1 MSESTMME
9 TAETNTTAAPA
20 SDAAATV
27 SATAEKLYGSE
38 QKATTTQGRQ
48 AADAA
53 AAGKAPEANDA
64 KAAEAPADAKP
75 TAPETYEF
83 KAPEGR
89 VFDSEVIA
97 EYSKVA
103 KELNLSQEA
112 AQRVLD
118 AVGPKLAERQAAQ
131 IEAVRTGWADS
142 SKSDKEFG
150 GERLS
155 ENLSVAKKA
164 LDAFGTAELRSLLN
178 ESGLGNHPEVI
189 RFMFRAGKAISEDSM
204 VTGTRGEAKPAGPRS
219 FNDLADALYSSS
231 T

>member
-1 MSESTMME
+1 MME
-9 TAETNTTAAPA
+9 
-20 SDAAATV
+20 AAATTTEGASPSSV
-27 SATAEKLYGSE
+27 HETVAATADKLYGDT
-38 QKATTTQGRQ
+38 KATATQGQQ

-53 AAGKAPEANDA
+53 PAGKEP
-64 KAAEAPADAKP
+64 APADAAK
-75 TAPETYEF
+75 TEASAEAKAAPETYEF

-131 IEAVRTGWADS
+131 IEAVRNGWADN
-142 SKSDKEFG
+142 SKADKEFG
-150 GERLS
+150 GDKLT
-155 ENLSVAKKA
+155 ENLGVAKKA
-164 LDAFGTAELRSLLN
+164 LDQFGTAELRSLLN

-189 RFMFRAGKAISEDSM
+189 RFMYRAGKAISEDQL
-204 VTGTRGEAKPAGPRS
+204 VVGTKGSAKPAGPRS
-219 FNDLADALYSSS
+219 FNDFADALYSS
-231 T
+231 

>member
-1 MSESTMME
+1 MME
-9 TAETNTTAAPA
+9 
-20 SDAAATV
+20 AAATTTEGASPSPV
-27 SATAEKLYGSE
+27 PNAAAATADKLYGAN
-38 QKATTTQGRQ
+38 KATATQGQQ

-53 AAGKAPEANDA
+53 PAGKEP
-64 KAAEAPADAKP
+64 APADAAK
-75 TAPETYEF
+75 TEASAEAKAAPETYEF

-131 IEAVRTGWADS
+131 IEAVRNGWADN
-142 SKSDKEFG
+142 SKADKEFG
-150 GERLS
+150 GDKLT
-155 ENLSVAKKA
+155 ENLGVAKKA
-164 LDAFGTAELRSLLN
+164 LDQFGTAELRSLLN

-189 RFMFRAGKAISEDSM
+189 RFMYRAGKAISEDRI
-204 VTGTRGEAKPAGPRS
+204 VTGSAATAKSGPKS
-219 FNDLADALYSSS
+219 FADLADALYA

>member
-1 MSESTMME
+1 MME
-9 TAETNTTAAPA
+9 
-20 SDAAATV
+20 AAATTTEGASPSSV
-27 SATAEKLYGSE
+27 HDTVAATADKLYGDT
-38 QKATTTQGRQ
+38 KATATQGQQ

-53 AAGKAPEANDA
+53 PAGKEP
-64 KAAEAPADAKP
+64 APADAAK
-75 TAPETYEF
+75 TEASAEAKAAPETYEF

-131 IEAVRTGWADS
+131 IEAVRNGWADN
-142 SKSDKEFG
+142 SKADKEFG
-150 GERLS
+150 GDKLT
-155 ENLSVAKKA
+155 ENLGVAKKA
-164 LDAFGTAELRSLLN
+164 LDQFGTAELRSLLN

-189 RFMFRAGKAISEDSM
+189 RFMYRAGKAISEDQL
-204 VTGTRGEAKPAGPRS
+204 VIGTKGSAKPAGPRS
-219 FNDLADALYSSS
+219 FNDFADALYSSQS
-231 T
+231 

>member
-1 MSESTMME
+1 MNEPTMME

-20 SDAAATV
+20 SSATASL
-27 SATAEKLYGSE
+27 SATAEKLYGGE
-38 QKATTTQGRQ
+38 QKATTTQGQQ

-53 AAGKAPEANDA
+53 AAGKVPEANDA

-89 VFDSEVIA
+89 AFDSEVIA

-103 KELNLSQEA
+103 KELNLSQ
-112 AQRVLD
+112 
-118 AVGPKLAERQAAQ
+118 
-131 IEAVRTGWADS
+131 AVRNGWSDS
-142 SKSDKEFG
+142 SKADKEFG

-164 LDAFGTAELRSLLN
+164 LDAFGTTELRSLLN

-204 VTGTRGEAKPAGPRS
+204 VTGTKGEAKSAGPRS
-219 FNDLADALYSSS
+219 FNDLADAMYSSS

>member
-1 MSESTMME
+1 ME
-9 TAETNTTAAPA
+9 
-20 SDAAATV
+20 
-27 SATAEKLYGSE
+27 
-38 QKATTTQGRQ
+38 
-48 AADAA
+48 A
-53 AAGKAPEANDA
+53 AAGKEP
-64 KAAEAPADAKP
+64 APADAAKTEAP
-75 TAPETYEF
+75 AEAKAAPETYEF

-131 IEAVRTGWADS
+131 VEAVRNGWADN
-142 SKSDKEFG
+142 SKADKEFG
-150 GERLS
+150 GDKLT
-155 ENLSVAKKA
+155 ENLGVAKKA
-164 LDAFGTAELRSLLN
+164 LDQFGTAELRSLLN

-189 RFMFRAGKAISEDSM
+189 RFMYRAGKAISEDRI
-204 VTGTRGEAKPAGPRS
+204 VTGSAATAKSGPKS
-219 FNDLADALYSSS
+219 FADLADALYA

>member
-1 MSESTMME
+1 MEAAATTTEGASPSTA
-9 TAETNTTAAPA
+9 TAPA
-20 SDAAATV
+20 S
-27 SATAEKLYGSE
+27 ATADKLYGGT
-38 QKATTTQGRQ
+38 QKAEATQGQQ

-53 AAGKAPEANDA
+53 TAGKEP
-64 KAAEAPADAKP
+64 APADATETEAPAEVKA
-75 TAPETYEF
+75 APETYEF

-131 IEAVRTGWADS
+131 VEAVRNGWADN
-142 SKSDKEFG
+142 SKADKEFG
-150 GERLS
+150 GDKLT
-155 ENLSVAKKA
+155 ENLGVAKKA
-164 LDAFGTAELRSLLN
+164 LDQFGTAELRSLLN

-189 RFMFRAGKAISEDSM
+189 RFMYRAGKAISEDRI
-204 VTGTRGEAKPAGPRS
+204 VTGSAATAKSGPKS
-219 FNDLADALYSSS
+219 FSDLADVLYN

>member
-1 MSESTMME
+1 MNEPTTMLATPTSEAPTSSN
-9 TAETNTTAAPA
+9 ASNT
-20 SDAAATV
+20 
-27 SATAEKLYGSE
+27 SATAEKLYGE
-38 QKATTTQGRQ
+38 QKASAPQTAPADTAKAQDAPVTGQ
-48 AADAA
+48 A
-53 AAGKAPEANDA
+53 E

-89 VFDSEVIA
+89 AFDSEVIA

-131 IEAVRTGWADS
+131 IEAVRNGWSDS
-142 SKSDKEFG
+142 SKADKEFG

-204 VTGTRGEAKPAGPRS
+204 VTGTKGEAKSAGPRS
-219 FNDLADALYSSS
+219 FNDLADAMYSSS

>member
-1 MSESTMME
+1 MTG
-9 TAETNTTAAPA
+9 TAETNNTAVAA
-20 SDAAATV
+20 SDASAGS
-27 SATAEKLYGSE
+27 SATAEKLYGGE
-38 QKATTTQGRQ
+38 QKADATQGQQ

-53 AAGKAPEANDA
+53 AAGKAPDANDA
-64 KAAEAPADAKP
+64 KAPEAPAEDKP
-75 TAPETYEF
+75 NAPETYEF

-89 VFDSEVIA
+89 AFDSEVIA

-142 SKSDKEFG
+142 SKADREFG

-164 LDAFGTAELRSLLN
+164 LDAFGTTELRSLLN

-204 VTGTRGEAKPAGPRS
+204 VTGSKGEAKPAGPRS
-219 FNDLADALYSSS
+219 FNDLADALYS
-231 T
+231 TNT